1 MSALPP
7 RGLRPAS
14 LPLLALLSVLPAAAQ
29 SGDVGLEAYS
39 AMTARSIG
47 PAGMSGRV
55 TAIQAVES
63 DPSTIYIGTATG
75 GMWKTTDDGLTW
87 TTLFDEQPVAS
98 IGSIAIRQASPDVVW
113 VGTGEGNPRNSASV
127 GNGVF
132 RSLDGGQSWTPAG
145 LEGTEK
151 IHRLLLH
158 PTDPDTAWAAAMG
171 TSWGENPERGV
182 FKTIDGGANWE
193 RVLFVDE
200 RTGCA
205 DLVID
210 PSNPDKLV
218 AAMWD
223 HRREPWFFRSGGP
236 GSGLYVTL
244 DGGAT
249 WTQRTSDDG
258 LPSGELGRMGLG
270 FCREHPEVLYAL
282 VEAEESALLRSDDGG
297 FSFRTV
303 NDDRGVASR
312 PFYYADIRV
321 DPKNPNR
328 LYSLASGLSFSDDGG
343 RTFQRMGAGVH
354 PDHHAMWINP
364 SDPDHILEGNDGGMA
379 ITRNGGSTWRFVR
392 NLPLAQYYH
401 IAVDL
406 ERPYNVYG
414 GMQDNGSWRGPNTV
428 WENGGIRNHHWQ
440 EVGFGDGFATLPM
453 PDDALRGYA
462 MSQGGSLMRWNA
474 VTGERKGIKP
484 DGPEAAEGEEDIEL
498 RFNWNAGIALDP
510 FDDSTLYYGSQFV
523 HRSTD
528 RGDSWETISGDLTS
542 NNPEWQRQEESGGLT
557 PDVTGA
563 ENYCTIMTIAPSS
576 LEQGLLW
583 VGTDDGRLHL
593 TRDGGQTWVS
603 LEENFLGVPRNTWIP
618 HVEAS
623 KHDAATAY
631 VVLDDHRRA
640 TWEPYVFKTTDHG
653 ATWTNLATPNLWGY
667 VHVIEEDPVDPNLLF
682 LGTEFHMYVSRDGGQ
697 SWHKWN
703 HGIPTCPVRA
713 LQVHPRDHDLV
724 IGTFGRAAYVIDDIR
739 PLRNRGEEAAD
750 AADTALYL
758 SEIPPC
764 VQYQVKQT
772 GESRFPG
779 GEEFRGETRP
789 RGALISFFVGDDEDL
804 PKEVEVSFL
813 DAEGEVVREFGR
825 AVEPGLNRFS
835 WDLRQKGFDT
845 GGGGRFRGFRGGGGE
860 STNLRDKPGGPD
872 VLPGTYT
879 LRLTMG
885 EHTAEGAVEV
895 LADPRVDIS
904 LADRAL
910 KIAAIRRAGALSEVL
925 GEVTKRIDRVRAD
938 VEFVKQKAE
947 EAKDDDAPEDA
958 EHPQQAL
965 LDAVEAFEK
974 ALDAVDEEL
983 RGPREGGRGI
993 NRRDTVSSRVRR
1005 AAFGMAG
1012 WDAPTAGEL
1021 RRIDEAE
1028 EDLREIIEKVN
1039 TVLDEDL
1046 KVLREAFL
1054 ESGIQFLD
1062 GGDANSID

>member
-1 MSALPP
+1 
-7 RGLRPAS
+7 
-14 LPLLALLSVLPAAAQ
+14 
-29 SGDVGLEAYS
+29 
-39 AMTARSIG
+39 
-47 PAGMSGRV
+47 
-55 TAIQAVES
+55 
-63 DPSTIYIGTATG
+63 
-75 GMWKTTDDGLTW
+75 
-87 TTLFDEQPVAS
+87 
-98 IGSIAIRQASPDVVW
+98 
-113 VGTGEGNPRNSASV
+113 
-127 GNGVF
+127 
-132 RSLDGGQSWTPAG
+132 
-145 LEGTEK
+145 
-151 IHRLLLH
+151 
-158 PTDPDTAWAAAMG
+158 
-171 TSWGENPERGV
+171 
-182 FKTIDGGANWE
+182 
-193 RVLFVDE
+193 
-200 RTGCA
+200 
-205 DLVID
+205 
-210 PSNPDKLV
+210 
-218 AAMWD
+218 
-223 HRREPWFFRSGGP
+223 
-236 GSGLYVTL
+236 
-244 DGGAT
+244 
-249 WTQRTSDDG
+249 
-258 LPSGELGRMGLG
+258 
-270 FCREHPEVLYAL
+270 
-282 VEAEESALLRSDDGG
+282 
-297 FSFRTV
+297 
-303 NDDRGVASR
+303 
-312 PFYYADIRV
+312 
-321 DPKNPNR
+321 
-328 LYSLASGLSFSDDGG
+328 
-343 RTFQRMGAGVH
+343 
-354 PDHHAMWINP
+354 
-364 SDPDHILEGNDGGMA
+364 
-379 ITRNGGSTWRFVR
+379 
-392 NLPLAQYYH
+392 
-401 IAVDL
+401 
-406 ERPYNVYG
+406 
-414 GMQDNGSWRGPNTV
+414 
-428 WENGGIRNHHWQ
+428 
-440 EVGFGDGFATLPM
+440 
-453 PDDALRGYA
+453 
-462 MSQGGSLMRWNA
+462 
-474 VTGERKGIKP
+474 
-484 DGPEAAEGEEDIEL
+484 
-498 RFNWNAGIALDP
+498 
-510 FDDSTLYYGSQFV
+510 
-523 HRSTD
+523 
-528 RGDSWETISGDLTS
+528 
-542 NNPEWQRQEESGGLT
+542 
-557 PDVTGA
+557 
-563 ENYCTIMTIAPSS
+563 
-576 LEQGLLW
+576 
-583 VGTDDGRLHL
+583 GTDDGRLHL

-640 TWEPYVFKTTDHG
+640 NWEPYVFKTTDHG
-653 ATWTNLATPNLWGY
+653 ETWTSLATPNLWGY

-879 LRLTMG
+879 LRLTLG
-885 EHTAEGAVEV
+885 EHTAEGPVEV

-965 LDAVEAFEK
+965 LDAVEAFGK

-1046 KVLREAFL
+1046 KVLRGAFE